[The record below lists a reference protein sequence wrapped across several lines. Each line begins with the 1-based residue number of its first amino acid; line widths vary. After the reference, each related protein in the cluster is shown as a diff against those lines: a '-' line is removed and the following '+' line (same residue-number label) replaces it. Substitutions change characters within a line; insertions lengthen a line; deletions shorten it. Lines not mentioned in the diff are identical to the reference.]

1 MIKITEHKSS
11 SGNFFIV
18 DTLENK
24 KKLSSQIINYF

>member
-24 KKLSSQIINYF
+24 KNYLLK